1 VLDTD
6 LAEFDRL
13 EGPIQAAL
21 AYTGDP
27 PTHTPEHLKDA
38 IMRERMQFWP
48 AGESFAI
55 TELLTTP
62 SGVKMVNF
70 FLAGGN
76 LRELH
81 VLLPVIEG
89 WARSQGCHRAMCI
102 GRPGWSRTFL
112 TRDEGWQSSMWVF
125 EKELGYG

>member
-6 LAEFDRL
+6 VVEFDRL
-13 EGPIQAAL
+13 AEYILGAL

-27 PTHTPEHLKDA
+27 PTHTLTHLKDA
-38 IMRERMQFWP
+38 ILAERMQFWP
-48 AGESFAI
+48 ASSSFAI
-55 TELLTTP
+55 TELLTAP
-62 SGVKMVNF
+62 SGVKIVNF
-70 FLAGGN
+70 FLAGGH

-112 TRDEGWQSSMWVF
+112 TRAEGWQSSMWVF
-125 EKELGYG
+125 EKELGHG